1 MATKKPTTPAKQP
14 PAPTTTDAPTTAR
27 AVDAQSLP
35 TEALPTVRAVD
46 AQSLP
51 TDAPTTARAVDSQSL
66 PASSNVTATAHRSAI
81 EALQAELDDERM
93 RHLTAR
99 MQLERQVT
107 ALQLTL
113 DELRADLAQS
123 TARSRELEAQLQQ
136 LRTKR

>member
-1 MATKKPTTPAKQP
+1 
-14 PAPTTTDAPTTAR
+14 
-27 AVDAQSLP
+27 
-35 TEALPTVRAVD
+35 
-46 AQSLP
+46 
-51 TDAPTTARAVDSQSL
+51 
-66 PASSNVTATAHRSAI
+66 
-81 EALQAELDDERM
+81 M